1 MKKTQT
7 KLSKK
12 ISRKSTRKKDDKK
25 IKDRLKDLEQKNL
38 RLLADYENLKKRKN
52 EEILGLLKYSGEN
65 LIKQLI
71 PIFDDLDRIIS
82 ESDKENKKNALYEG
96 IEILSNKLYKV
107 LLDNNIQ
114 KFDSVGEIFDSNLH
128 DALMMKNSK
137 KNKDVIVEEFEKGY
151 KYHDKIIKHS
161 KVVVSKGKKWKI
173 IMKY

>member
-161 KVVVSKGKKWKI
+161 KVVVSKGKK
-173 IMKY
+173 

>member
-7 KLSKK
+7 KLNKK

-25 IKDRLKDLEQKNL
+25 IKARLTDLEQKNL

-52 EEILGLLKYSGEN
+52 EEIVGLLKYSGEN

-161 KVVVSKGKKWKI
+161 KVVVSKGKK
-173 IMKY
+173 

>member
-1 MKKTQT
+1 MKKKQT

-12 ISRKSTRKKDDKK
+12 ISRKSTHKKDDKK

-161 KVVVSKGKKWKI
+161 KVVVSKGKK
-173 IMKY
+173 